1 MPPTSEPE
9 TETDYPVILGQWDEF
24 VRGIEQFN
32 AGACFE
38 AHETLE
44 ALWMLASGSEKCLL
58 QGLIQLAV
66 ACHHWQRGN
75 FKGAASLLAKAEQK
89 LILIQAGFLE
99 TGLLLADLEFARQEL
114 QTRQAA
120 GPGPP
125 LKIVLKKRFI
135 P

>member
-1 MPPTSEPE
+1 M
-9 TETDYPVILGQWDEF
+9 GQWDEF

-89 LILIQAGFLE
+89 LKGVQTGFLE
-99 TGLLLADLEFARQEL
+99 TGRLMAEMERA
-114 QTRQAA
+114 
-120 GPGPP
+120 
-125 LKIVLKKRFI
+125 
-135 P
+135 